1 MPVTSSPIIQ
11 TSPRPSLN
19 QSTKVQAAED
29 GRGSAVAMRVW
40 GRSGIRGISTDDLSS
55 MSQDR
60 EIGLQMTLATGQ

>member
-1 MPVTSSPIIQ
+1 
-11 TSPRPSLN
+11 
-19 QSTKVQAAED
+19 
-29 GRGSAVAMRVW
+29 VAMRVW